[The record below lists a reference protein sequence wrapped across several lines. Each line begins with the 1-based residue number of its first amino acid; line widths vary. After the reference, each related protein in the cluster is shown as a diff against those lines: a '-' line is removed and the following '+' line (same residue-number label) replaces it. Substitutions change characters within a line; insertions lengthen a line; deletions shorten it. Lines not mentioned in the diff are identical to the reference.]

1 MSKRLILAIATVGTI
16 AGFAG
21 SASATTDYPVT
32 VTRDDNGTT
41 VNSHYG
47 NQPLLGVRVNNDGNV
62 CWGFSYQIGHCTA
75 DFLPPIVVTR

>member
-1 MSKRLILAIATVGTI
+1 
-16 AGFAG
+16 
-21 SASATTDYPVT
+21 PVT
-32 VTRDDNGTT
+32 VTRDDGGTT